1 MPRYLSE
8 DGLPTSKTRS
18 ASYLMRR
25 FACPLRCRMRDGGSN
40 CRSEPS
46 VLRLSHGLSTMRG
59 GGRGAGGAIREDAAT
74 YSRLASSFRSRRR
87 RSAARTTRPATIYR
101 HVVDG
106 LSSTLRCPINAELL
120 KLNDGRRNA
129 RQRTDLSPGL
139 DNSTATR
146 QLLDSYSTATRQLL
160 DSYSKLLDRIARQTF
175 DRLDS

>member
-87 RSAARTTRPATIYR
+87 RSAARTTRPATFIGTSLTDYLR
-101 HVVDG
+101 RFGVRYERRITKVKRR
-106 LSSTLRCPINAELL
+106 STQRATEDRL
-120 KLNDGRRNA
+120 K
-129 RQRTDLSPGL
+129 PWP
-139 DNSTATR
+139 R
-146 QLLDSYSTATRQLL
+146 QLDRKLDSYSTATRQLL